1 MSIDNELKRIEKA
14 EQSLAKQKKKLMEQ
28 QKKDKAAQAKLDAIV
43 KQSGFE
49 SPKELVEAL
58 IEKYNI
64 RLHRRRAAAAAA
76 TPTGRRKRTKITPEL
91 RDTVKAK
98 LKESSMNKVSKELE
112 ISYAV
117 IAKIA
122 KGGYDKV
129 K

>member
-14 EQSLAKQKKKLMEQ
+14 EQNLAKQKKKLIDQ
-28 QKKDKAAQAKLDAIV
+28 QKKDKAAQAKLETLV
-43 KQSGFE
+43 KQSGFAT
-49 SPKELVEAL
+49 PKELVEAL
-58 IEKYNI
+58 IEKYNL
-64 RLHRRRAAAAAA
+64 RLHRRRTTTGS

-91 RDTVKAK
+91 RDEVKTK
-98 LKESSMNKVSKELE
+98 LKSESMNKVSKDMQ

-122 KGGYDKV
+122 KGAYDKI

>member
-14 EQSLAKQKKKLMEQ
+14 AENLAKQKKKLIE
-28 QKKDKAAQAKLDAIV
+28 QKKKEKAAHAKLDAVV
-43 KQSGFE
+43 KQSGFDT
-49 SPKELVEAL
+49 PKELVEAL

-64 RLHRRRAAAAAA
+64 RLHRRRAAAA
-76 TPTGRRKRTKITPEL
+76 TPSGRRKRTKITPEL
-91 RDTVKAK
+91 RDQVKAK
-98 LKESSMNKVSKELE
+98 LKDSSMNKVSKEME

-122 KGGYDKV
+122 KGAYDKA